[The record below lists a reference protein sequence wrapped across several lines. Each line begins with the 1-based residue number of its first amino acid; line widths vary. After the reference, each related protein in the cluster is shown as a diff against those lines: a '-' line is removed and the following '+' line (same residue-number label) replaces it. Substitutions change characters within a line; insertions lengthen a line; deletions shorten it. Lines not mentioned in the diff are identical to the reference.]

1 MIITPERNEVVKSGE
16 IQESKFTIKAS
27 AQAFKILS
35 DSIYSDKVGAVIRE
49 LSCNAWDAHVDA
61 KKTDEAFVVHAP
73 NYLEPWFSIRDY
85 GYGISHEFMMNG
97 YTVVFESTKNDT
109 DEQIGGFGMGRLS
122 AFSYTDSYSV
132 VSIYKG
138 VKRNYAAFKE
148 QGLPAVTLLNEE
160 KTDEPDGFEVS
171 IAVDPKDFN
180 DFHQKINRFFQ
191 YVDSPYKVTG
201 MPFEISKK
209 QILLQGKSGWR
220 KCSEGKQSYAKMGL
234 VWYPINNYSV
244 NHPLLNSGL
253 VIDFAIGEL
262 EITPSREALS
272 YTASTIQR
280 IKDKFPV
287 IQKEIQEV
295 FQAKLDSAAT
305 IWDAKLMFS
314 EFGSDDLYG
323 SLFSFCENALS
334 YKGDKMTKFFAFT
347 TGGLECY
354 RYQKHWSRK
363 QVYSSDSTYV
373 GDSRKLYV
381 SDEFEYCYDDDP
393 PKKGLI
399 LKEYFGT
406 VSHPKKLYLLKGDIA
421 ELDKVLEGHPPFKK
435 LSEYPY
441 TPPERRERRK
451 NPLAGLRVLELSGLQ
466 WKSPGEFDWV
476 DKQYFVSCPKKD
488 AKYLLPTLMS
498 RTDDLKFLKKDIPRV
513 FWIPECSVKKV
524 SHWEQFIP
532 WAEKEVKD
540 WIDLIVSTIVIQE
553 LPEDKDF
560 LFKLKKFYSFGET
573 IPVSL
578 QNLVDSM
585 KKVLDNLPNPSI
597 VNFVESRG
605 QTIPRDKT
613 LQDVANKFFDENPF
627 LKVIK
632 DHVFGTIPEEHE
644 KIIKSLI
651 K

>member
-1 MIITPERNEVVKSGE
+1 MIITPELNEVVKSGD

-35 DSIYSDKVGAVIRE
+35 DSIYSDKIGAVIRE

-61 KKTDEAFVVHAP
+61 KKTDEAFVVRAP

-132 VSIYKG
+132 VSVYKG

-209 QILLQGKSGWR
+209 RIALEGKSGWR
-220 KCSEGKQSYAKMGL
+220 KCSEGKQSFARMGL

-244 NHPLLNSGL
+244 NSRLLDSGL

-280 IKDKFPV
+280 IKDKFP
-287 IQKEIQEV
+287 IIEKEIQEV
-295 FQAKLDSAAT
+295 FQTKLDSAANP
-305 IWDAKLMFS
+305 WEAKFMFS
-314 EFGSDDLYG
+314 NFGSDDLYG
-323 SLFSFCENALS
+323 SLFSFCENSLS
-334 YKGDKMTKFFAFT
+334 YNGDKITKFFNLPP
-347 TGGLECY
+347 GLECY
-354 RYQKHWSRK
+354 KYYKYWRRSQTYACET
-363 QVYSSDSTYV
+363 STYN
-373 GDSRKLYV
+373 GENRKVYP
-381 SDEFEYCYDDDP
+381 SDDYEYCYDDDP
-393 PKKGLI
+393 QHKTLI
-399 LKEYFGT
+399 LKEHFSYG
-406 VSHPKKLYLLKGDIA
+406 SPKKLCLLKGNPDDF
-421 ELDKVLEGHPPFKK
+421 DKVLEGHPPFKK
-435 LSEYPY
+435 LSEYPF
-441 TPPERRERRK
+441 TLPVRKPRRK
-451 NPLAGLRVLELSGLQ
+451 NPLSGLRVLELSKAIQ
-466 WKSPGEFDWV
+466 WTNPSEFDWEEE
-476 DKQYFVSCPKKD
+476 QYFVSCPKKD
-488 AKYLLPTLMS
+488 AKHLLPTLAS
-498 RTDDLKFLKKDIPRV
+498 RIGDLNFLKKDIPRV

-524 SHWEQFIP
+524 PDWKQFIP
-532 WAEKEVKD
+532 WAEQEVKT
-540 WIDLIVSTIVIQE
+540 WIDLIASTVVIHE
-553 LPEDKDF
+553 LPEEKNF
-560 LFKLKKFYSFGET
+560 LFQLKNFYGFGET
-573 IPVSL
+573 VPMAL

-585 KKVLDNLPNPSI
+585 KKVLDNLPNASI
-597 VNFVESRG
+597 INFVESRG

-632 DHVFGTIPEEHE
+632 DHVHGTVSSEHQ
-644 KIIKSLI
+644 KIIKDLI